1 MMIPAPAEDH
11 KIPTLTAATTSP
23 TLPLTP
29 TSKNFLPKS
38 LEDLR
43 VLLVRKPHNKVAQ
56 RIF

>member
-1 MMIPAPAEDH
+1 MIPAPAEDH

-23 TLPLTP
+23 TPPLTP